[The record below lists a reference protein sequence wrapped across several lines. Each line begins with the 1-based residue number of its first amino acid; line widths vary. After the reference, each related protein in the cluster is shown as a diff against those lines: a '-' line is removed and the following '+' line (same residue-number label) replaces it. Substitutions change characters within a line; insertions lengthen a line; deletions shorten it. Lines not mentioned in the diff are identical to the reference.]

1 MNVRKILEEFSII
14 ADVSLDNTAKWLP
27 LCMKTSREIRACLK
41 EGVNET
47 DHEDRLNT
55 AAAVLGFYRYT
66 LYRLS
71 RDMSL
76 DQVSPDIVSPVTD
89 RKNILVSA
97 SEAWNNIRSSMSDI
111 LSDPDFIFQGV
122 K

>member
-1 MNVRKILEEFSII
+1 MNIRKILERFANMLDI
-14 ADVSLDNTAKWLP
+14 SLDNAAKWLP
-27 LCMKTSREIRACLK
+27 LCMESSREIRACLK
-41 EGVNET
+41 EGVNEAE
-47 DHEDRLNT
+47 HEDRLNN

-71 RDMSL
+71 QDITLNQSAL
-76 DQVSPDIVSPVTD
+76 YTTPVSTD
-89 RKNILVSA
+89 RKNILTSVSE
-97 SEAWNNIRSSMSDI
+97 SWNDIRSSMSDI